1 MWIFQFT
8 LRCFSTLCT
17 LENMD
22 ALLLI
27 ENKNKTNKEVFT
39 YLYLVKKNTKFNFK
53 KKIYYFL
60 FLFYYTNVMGFFF
73 IKRTC
78 CCYHSFFRMCPVGV
92 SYKKTLIC
100 GNLFVMQ
107 NKKEK
112 LN

>member
-60 FLFYYTNVMGFFF
+60 FLFYYTNVMGFFLL
-73 IKRTC
+73 KE
-78 CCYHSFFRMCPVGV
+78 PVVAIIPFSECVQWGFH
-92 SYKKTLIC
+92 IR
-100 GNLFVMQ
+100 
-107 NKKEK
+107 K
-112 LN
+112 L